1 MFYLISFLFPAF
13 AGVLIGIGKLS
24 DKSRRMYCVVTMLLS
39 DIFGGAAAFFGGEIT
54 LFTFAPGV
62 TVTFRADGLGKFFL
76 VLVLVLYTAVLFYAF
91 EYLKMEGRE
100 GMFFA
105 FFFIS
110 LGALLSATMAAN
122 LVTFYLSFEFAT
134 LTSMPLVLHE
144 MTKDAI
150 AAARK
155 YLFYSIGG
163 ALMGLLGVFYV
174 YFCAGPAKDFA
185 PGGILDPTLAA
196 ANRPVLLAVIFVAI
210 VGFGTKAGLYPMHGW
225 LPTAHPIAPAPAS
238 SLLSGIIAKAGILAV
253 IRLVYYS
260 VGAEFLRGTW
270 VQLAWSILAMLTIF
284 MGSMMAFQEKVT
296 KKRLAYSTI
305 SQLSY
310 IMLGLSLLTEE
321 GLVGG
326 LLHATAHVAAK
337 GCLFLCA
344 GVFIYKLGKKRVD
357 ELYGVGRVMPITLW
371 CFLLSALS
379 LIGIPPFAGFVSKWH
394 LASAAL
400 FQSNTVLAVLMPT
413 ILLISALLTAGYLL
427 PVVVDGFFPEMRHH
441 EEKPHGIP
449 KNTGKSG
456 IRSKSD
462 FKDEKPANTPLKKSE
477 KTAHAMSSEEEAF
490 GAVKGAGSV
499 KAAAGESFAELPEGS
514 KEPSKLMTIPML
526 ALCAVSL
533 FVGIFG
539 GQLAELLS
547 KLLAG
552 AAV

>member
-1 MFYLISFLFPAF
+1 MLYLASFFFPAL
-13 AGVLIGIGKLS
+13 AGILVGTLKLS
-24 DKSRRMYCVVTMLLS
+24 AKGRRSLCILAMILS
-39 DIFGGAAAFFGGEIT
+39 DILGGLAAAFGGEIT
-54 LFTFAPGV
+54 FFTFAPGV
-62 TVTFRADGLGKFFL
+62 SVSFRADALGRFFL
-76 VLVLVLYTAVLFYAF
+76 ILVLVLYTAVLFYAF
-91 EYLKMEGRE
+91 EYMQMEERE

-105 FFFIS
+105 FFFVS

-122 LVTFYLSFEFAT
+122 LVTFYLCFEFAT

-144 MTKDAI
+144 LTRDAI

-174 YFCAGPAKDFA
+174 YFCAGPSTSFA
-185 PGGILDPTLAA
+185 PGGILDPVKAA
-196 ANRPVLLAVIFVAI
+196 ENRAVLLALVFVAI

-253 IRLVYYS
+253 IRLVYHS
-260 VGAEFLRGTW
+260 VGVEFLRGTW

-310 IMLGLSLLTEE
+310 IMLGLSLLSEA
-321 GLVGG
+321 GLIGG
-326 LLHATAHVAAK
+326 LLHAAAHVAAK

-357 ELYGVGRVMPITLW
+357 ELYGIGRVMPVTLW

-394 LASAAL
+394 LALASLA
-400 FQSNTVLAVLMPT
+400 QDNPVLAVLMPC
-413 ILLISALLTAGYLL
+413 ILLVSALLTAGYLL
-427 PVVVDGFFPEMRHH
+427 PVVVDGFFPELRG
-441 EEKPHGIP
+441 HGEP
-449 KNTGKSG
+449 APSKKSAKAG
-456 IRSKSD
+456 Q
-462 FKDEKPANTPLKKSE
+462 KPASE
-477 KTAHAMSSEEEAF
+477 AYS
-490 GAVKGAGSV
+490 
-499 KAAAGESFAELPEGS
+499 ELPEGS
-514 KEPSKLMTIPML
+514 REPSGWMLVPML
-526 ALCAVSL
+526 ALCAISL

-539 GQLAELLS
+539 GPIAQLLS
-547 KLLAG
+547 QLLG
-552 AAV
+552 AAA